1 MGAAQHH
8 LVDAGIQDRGHR
20 AVEDR
25 CLRDRQLGGV
35 GTQGLADEALLE
47 GATLVGG
54 CGQAGGAAGGH
65 PVREGQDSG
74 VVGGPA
80 VARRRIAAEHDA
92 HVLVDQFLESSR
104 WLQPGVGEDIEQ
116 PAAEYRKVVGH
127 GLGGQGDAQDLPAGA
142 DEGHPIRNG
151 SRAMSRGRPVAS
163 AALAV
168 AWPWPGGA
176 VCARP

>member
-1 MGAAQHH
+1 MNRSAYQPESYVLEIK

-74 VVGGPA
+74 VVGRPA
-80 VARRRIAAEHDA
+80 VARRRIAAEDDA
-92 HVLVDQFLESSR
+92 HVLVDEFLEPSQFRGHFPRCHAMQS
-104 WLQPGVGEDIEQ
+104 PICGVDSG
-116 PAAEYRKVVGH
+116 
-127 GLGGQGDAQDLPAGA
+127 
-142 DEGHPIRNG
+142 
-151 SRAMSRGRPVAS
+151 
-163 AALAV
+163 
-168 AWPWPGGA
+168 
-176 VCARP
+176 